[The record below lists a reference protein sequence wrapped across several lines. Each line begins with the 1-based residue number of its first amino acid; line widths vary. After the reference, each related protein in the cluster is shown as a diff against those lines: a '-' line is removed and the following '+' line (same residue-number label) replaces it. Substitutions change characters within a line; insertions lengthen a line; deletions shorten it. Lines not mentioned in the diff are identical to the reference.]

1 MNYITRLRKEN
12 ADLKHG
18 MLMLKRY
25 AQSSKFDEMPLIHRN
40 DVLLLIDEATES
52 IDLTE
57 LEEELEDQ
65 L

>member
-1 MNYITRLRKEN
+1 MRTHMNYITRLQKEN
-12 ADLKHG
+12 ADLKYG

-25 AQSSKFDEMPLIHRN
+25 AQSSKFDKLPYIHRN
-40 DVLLLIDEATES
+40 DVLLRINEATAD

-57 LEEELEDQ
+57 MEDQ

>member
-1 MNYITRLRKEN
+1 
-12 ADLKHG
+12 
-18 MLMLKRY
+18 MLKRY